1 MHKAR
6 WQTRTK
12 KKPIAIDKLSVWLR
26 WPKNNNCNS
35 IKENH
40 FGISLITKVKLWS
53 FSLYNL
59 VDILLILSY
68 WLLMSSRK
76 RPARTRVISYTKSS
90 FVNKLKQKV
99 YVLRTICMQT
109 KSICKIFLNIYIYIM
124 FIKSMQLYCG

>member
-1 MHKAR
+1 M
-6 WQTRTK
+6 TDEDE
-12 KKPIAIDKLSVWLR
+12 KKPIAIDRLSVWLR

-40 FGISLITKVKLWS
+40 FGISLITKIKLWS

-68 WLLMSSRK
+68 WCQVVKDQLVHGPSRTQK
-76 RPARTRVISYTKSS
+76 VHSQTKPKSQVVYKYFTRTQGFK
-90 FVNKLKQKV
+90 KV

-109 KSICKIFLNIYIYIM
+109 KSICKIFLNIYIHYV
-124 FIKSMQLYCG
+124 Y